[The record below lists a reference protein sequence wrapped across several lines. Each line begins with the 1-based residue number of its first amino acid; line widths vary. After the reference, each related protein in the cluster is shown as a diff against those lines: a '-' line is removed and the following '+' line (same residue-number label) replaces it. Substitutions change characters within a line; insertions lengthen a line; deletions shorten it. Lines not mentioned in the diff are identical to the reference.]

1 MKKINTGTPQ
11 PTKVKKSAVSKYEI
25 PNSNGQTEVYANH
38 YTNGIQDN
46 TWGMGKIKN
55 GASSYEAYKA
65 YWQNKKKHTGK

>member
-1 MKKINTGTPQ
+1 MKIKTNTDG
-11 PTKVKKSAVSKYEI
+11 
-25 PNSNGQTEVYANH
+25 
-38 YTNGIQDN
+38 TNGIQDN